1 RTGHW
6 VAVATSAPGEPTP
19 TVPPGAFAF
28 KDAGGNLIIY
38 YPPAEAPI
46 AVTWQTY
53 RDPTHG
59 YRLELPGNWT
69 QRDQSPI
76 LPGTRMVC
84 PPGADK
90 QVDAPGAPACVTYG
104 WVPTFSL
111 PSLSDPTV
119 ADLHAITAGGV
130 GGTIFTESALGSV
143 ITAVF
148 PRGGGDVIIT
158 TFGT

>member
-1 RTGHW
+1 MQPKTTMSVVQQRASSGSQRAIILSLIAILVLGGLATGIFLFLQHEQDLRTGHW

-38 YPPAEAPI
+38 YPPADAPI

-76 LPGTRMVC
+76 LPGTRMLC
-84 PPGADK
+84 PP
-90 QVDAPGAPACVTYG
+90 
-104 WVPTFSL
+104 
-111 PSLSDPTV
+111 V
-119 ADLHAITAGGV
+119 A
-130 GGTIFTESALGSV
+130 
-143 ITAVF
+143 
-148 PRGGGDVIIT
+148 
-158 TFGT
+158 